1 MFLLPLLR
9 LPVPVIEIER
19 YAVITHTMVY
29 IALGCA
35 IEGVLYSLALTYS
48 VQCSGT
54 PRGGPPTHVLPRTFI
69 LQPQHISSVPFAILL
84 TYNIFLISLCNLC
97 RL

>member
-9 LPVPVIEIER
+9 LPVPVIKIER
-19 YAVITHTMVY
+19 YAVVTHTMVY

-35 IEGVLYSLALTYS
+35 IQEGVLYSFTLTYS
-48 VQCSGT
+48 VQCSGA

-69 LQPQHISSVPFAILL
+69 LQHLIRFIRYSI
-84 TYNIFLISLCNLC
+84 NI
-97 RL
+97 